1 MLSLDESEEEENEKG
16 NVNVLLNEQ
25 SQIDKVNEEVIS
37 WKLNLERRRK
47 LTREME
53 GIQSTSQ
60 RDLPVHKAAEHQKAI
75 KRNTEARERNELTKT
90 S

>member
-53 GIQSTSQ
+53 GIQSTSR
-60 RDLPVHKAAEHQKAI
+60 RDLAVHKAAEHQKDI